1 MAVEVKLMAYT
12 EEELD
17 QRIRDY
23 FAMYH
28 PLGYMTSLSRS
39 YYDELCEMLQE
50 QQDDFGFQSYVAP
63 RPYPIDGVY
72 KPYSLYK
79 LPFLC
84 DISCSFSMVFS
95 FCQGIICTIIRVLHV
110 WLN

>member
-1 MAVEVKLMAYT
+1 MAYT

-39 YYDELCEMLQE
+39 YYDEKLEA
-50 QQDDFGFQSYVAP
+50 YVAVIQ
-63 RPYPIDGVY
+63 RL
-72 KPYSLYK
+72 SS
-79 LPFLC
+79 C
-84 DISCSFSMVFS
+84 D
-95 FCQGIICTIIRVLHV
+95 
-110 WLN
+110 